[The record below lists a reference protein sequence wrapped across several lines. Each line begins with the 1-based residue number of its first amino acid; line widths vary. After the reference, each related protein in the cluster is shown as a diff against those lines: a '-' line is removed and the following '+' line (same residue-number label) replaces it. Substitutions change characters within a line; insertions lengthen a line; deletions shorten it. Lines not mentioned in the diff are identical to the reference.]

1 MLNLGSALVV
11 IAGFT
16 RVPEPPKLINGCETI
31 NLGETQDGQLL
42 ERAGSVALAAWR
54 IDRLQ
59 SVLTGCSIVIARN
72 LEMLLLA
79 ARARRRYAAD
89 AALVFECLDIHR
101 LLLHQNAVGWLL
113 RTVETK
119 LVEQVDL
126 ILTSSPRFVREY
138 FQPRNFSP
146 PIKILENK
154 VLVQDRSLSHAS
166 QSSRASG
173 PPWKVGWF
181 GMLRCRRSFDILS
194 SVACSSNGHLE
205 VVIAGRPSPKEFSD
219 FAEMVAKVP
228 SVTFLGPYRSE
239 DLSSLYGGVHF
250 SWAVDYFEQGL
261 NSSWLLPNRIYE
273 SSFFGAIPIALE
285 GVETANWLVAKQ
297 IGLILTGDPEVA
309 FSKTVSTMTDSRYC
323 ELFGALQRIPSTE
336 LIETP
341 QSCRQLIELLENIS
355 PHTRTR

>member
-1 MLNLGSALVV
+1 M
-11 IAGFT
+11 
-16 RVPEPPKLINGCETI
+16 
-31 NLGETQDGQLL
+31 TQDGQLL

-59 SVLTGCSIVIARN
+59 SALTGCSVVIARN

-101 LLLHQNAVGWLL
+101 LLVHNNAVGWLL
-113 RTVETK
+113 RTIETK
-119 LVEQVDL
+119 FVEQVDL
-126 ILTSSPRFVREY
+126 ILTSSPRFLREY

-154 VLVQDRSLSHAS
+154 VLAPDRFSSHSS
-166 QSSRASG
+166 QSSRSSG
-173 PPWKVGWF
+173 PPWKIGWF

-194 SVACSSNGHLE
+194 SVAGSSNGHLE
-205 VVIAGRPSPKEFSD
+205 VVIAGRPSPKEFPD

-228 SVTFLGPYRSE
+228 SVTFLGSYRFE
-239 DLSSLYGGVHF
+239 HLSSLYGGMHF

-273 SSFFGAIPIALE
+273 SSFFGAIPIASE
-285 GVETANWLVAKQ
+285 GVETANWLADKK
-297 IGLILTGDPEVA
+297 IGLTLTGEPELA
-309 FSKTVSTMTDSRYC
+309 LSKMVSTMTESRYR
-323 ELFGALQRIPSTE
+323 ELFDALQRIPSTE

-341 QSCRQLIELLENIS
+341 ESCRQLIELLETITL
-355 PHTRTR
+355 HARTR